1 VRVCIGGGGLA
12 GLSLAYFLRGLS
24 NVVLVE
30 ANSRVGGL
38 LRSEAVNNFIFD
50 TGGAHI
56 IFSRDRDVLN
66 FIVETIGGVV
76 KHRRDAR
83 IFYNGR
89 FIKYP
94 FENGIYMLD
103 PEERFE
109 ILLDF
114 VNNLLRRERG
124 ELKKPENLEEWFY
137 YVFGKA
143 ISRKYLIPYNLKI
156 WKKSLK
162 KISAEWVND
171 RVPNP
176 PISDILKGAVG
187 IPTEGYLHQLE
198 FYYPEDGGIEVLAK
212 SLLEKISGKVAVAAG
227 MRVESIKIGRGEITV
242 RTNSKSIKCDIFI
255 NTIPLPELIKAI
267 NNAPEHILKLTKK
280 LKYNSLIV
288 VGAGLKN
295 SFKPYHWIYFP
306 QRKVT
311 FHRVAA
317 ISNLTSKPGEHASI
331 VFETSTPPNS
341 KLWRLNNNEIIEKI
355 LGEAEKLEL
364 LKREDVE
371 IAKIWRW
378 NYAYIIYNNEYS
390 KVLSEILNYLSEI
403 SLHTTGRFGLWKYLN
418 MDQVILESKKLASKI
433 LKQPSIKSPYLF

>member
-433 LKQPSIKSPYLF
+433 LGKLTPI

>member
-1 VRVCIGGGGLA
+1 VRICIGGGGLA

-267 NNAPEHILKLTKK
+267 NNAPEHIIKLTKK

-390 KVLSEILNYLSEI
+390 KVLNEILNYLSEI

-418 MDQVILESKKLASKI
+418 MDQVILESKKLASRI
-433 LKQPSIKSPYLF
+433 LGKLTPI

>member
-1 VRVCIGGGGLA
+1 VRICIGGGGLA

-267 NNAPEHILKLTKK
+267 NNAPEHIIKLTKK

-364 LKREDVE
+364 LKRENVE
-371 IAKIWRW
+371 ITKIWRW

-390 KVLSEILNYLSEI
+390 KVLNEILNYLSEI

-433 LKQPSIKSPYLF
+433 LGKLTPI

>member
-227 MRVESIKIGRGEITV
+227 MRVESIKIGREEITV

-267 NNAPEHILKLTKK
+267 NNAPEHIIKLTKK

-433 LKQPSIKSPYLF
+433 LGKLTPI

>member
-1 VRVCIGGGGLA
+1 MRVCIGGGGLA

-66 FIVETIGGVV
+66 FIVETIGRVV

-295 SFKPYHWIYFP
+295 GFKPYHWIYFP

-317 ISNLTSKPGEHASI
+317 ISSLTSKPGEHASI

-433 LKQPSIKSPYLF
+433 LGKLTPI

>member
-1 VRVCIGGGGLA
+1 VRICIGGGGLA

-56 IFSRDRDVLN
+56 IFSRDRNVLN

-267 NNAPEHILKLTKK
+267 NNAPEHIIKLTKK

-364 LKREDVE
+364 LKRENVE
-371 IAKIWRW
+371 ITKIWRW

-433 LKQPSIKSPYLF
+433 LGKLTPI

>member
-1 VRVCIGGGGLA
+1 VRICIGGGGLA

-66 FIVETIGGVV
+66 FIVETIGRVV

-267 NNAPEHILKLTKK
+267 NNAPEHIIKLTKK

-364 LKREDVE
+364 LKRENVE
-371 IAKIWRW
+371 ITKIWRW

-433 LKQPSIKSPYLF
+433 LGKLTPI

>member
-1 VRVCIGGGGLA
+1 MRICIGGGGLA
-12 GLSLAYFLRGLS
+12 GLSLAYFLRGLN

-38 LRSEAVNNFIFD
+38 LRSEAINNFIFD

-56 IFSRDRDVLN
+56 IFSRDRDILN
-66 FIVETIGGVV
+66 FIVETMGRVV

-137 YVFGKA
+137 YVFGKV

-227 MRVESIKIGRGEITV
+227 MRVKSIKIGRGEITV
-242 RTNSKSIKCDIFI
+242 RAGSKSIKCSVFI
-255 NTIPLPELIKAI
+255 NTMPLPELIKAI
-267 NNAPEHILKLTKK
+267 SNAPEHILKLTKK

-317 ISNLTSKPGEHASI
+317 ISNFTSKPGRQASI

-341 KLWRLNNNEIIEKI
+341 KLWRLNDKEIIEKI
-355 LGEAEKLEL
+355 LGEAEELEL
-364 LKREDVE
+364 LKRENIKIV
-371 IAKIWRW
+371 KIWRW
-378 NYAYIIYNNEYS
+378 NYAYIVYNNEYS
-390 KVLSEILNYLSEI
+390 RVLSEILNYLSEV
-403 SLHTTGRFGLWKYLN
+403 SLHTTGRFGLWRYLN
-418 MDQVILESKKLASKI
+418 MDQVILESKKLALKI
-433 LKQPSIKSPYLF
+433 LDKSNPL

>member
-1 VRVCIGGGGLA
+1 MRVCIGGGGLA

-227 MRVESIKIGRGEITV
+227 MRVESIKIGREEITV

-267 NNAPEHILKLTKK
+267 NNAPEHIIKLTKK

-433 LKQPSIKSPYLF
+433 LGKLTPI

>member
-66 FIVETIGGVV
+66 FIVETIGRVV

-295 SFKPYHWIYFP
+295 GFKPYHWIYFP

-317 ISNLTSKPGEHASI
+317 ISSLTSKPGEHASI

-433 LKQPSIKSPYLF
+433 LGKLTPI

>member
-1 VRVCIGGGGLA
+1 VRICIGGGGLA

-267 NNAPEHILKLTKK
+267 NNAPEHIIKLTKK

-364 LKREDVE
+364 LKRENVE
-371 IAKIWRW
+371 ITKIWRW

-433 LKQPSIKSPYLF
+433 LGKLTPI

>member
-1 VRVCIGGGGLA
+1 MRVCIGGGGLA